1 MKKKIASLLIAV
13 VFTACAGD
21 LEVLENDVNFTV
33 EVPDTVYLGEP
44 VCLKSKIDRAFD
56 IRLNLDWDEQ
66 EKELGVLKHYCD
78 SLSWTPVAI
87 DTGYHY
93 IQAHVEINP
102 GGELYRIL
110 RKEWRIYV
118 MEAEQ

>member
-1 MKKKIASLLIAV
+1 MKKKIASLLVAV

-21 LEVLENDVNFTV
+21 L
-33 EVPDTVYLGEP
+33 
-44 VCLKSKIDRAFD
+44 KSKIDGAFD